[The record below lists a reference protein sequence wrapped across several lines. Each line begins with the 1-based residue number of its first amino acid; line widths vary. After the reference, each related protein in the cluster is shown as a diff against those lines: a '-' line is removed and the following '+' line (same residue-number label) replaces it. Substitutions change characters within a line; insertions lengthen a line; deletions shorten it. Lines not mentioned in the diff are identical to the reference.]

1 MLSSLKESQ
10 FEEYKLKRRRG
21 KFMRAFSFL
30 VLAALAGICF
40 TVATP
45 AANAQVAVDVGV
57 APDCP
62 YGYYD
67 VAPYECAPAG
77 YYGPEWFNGGVFI
90 GVGPW
95 FHGPDNFR
103 GKVDNH
109 FDAHRS
115 YKGKLPERGEKAD
128 ESKRVDSAH
137 FKGNEERDGRG
148 HATSGKH

>member
-1 MLSSLKESQ
+1 
-10 FEEYKLKRRRG
+10 
-21 KFMRAFSFL
+21 MRAFSFL

-77 YYGPEWFNGGVFI
+77 HYGPEWFNGGVFI

-103 GKVDNH
+103 GKVDNR

-148 HATSGKH
+148 HATSGK